1 LFDSI
6 AYIHFYL
13 YINISIFKYTDTGT
27 WTLEPCHT
35 WIVLWYRNPTSL
47 MLKRPHEGPQ
57 WPQFMTWKSGSS
69 DKSGDMSPLVIAV
82 MSQLLGCK
90 FHHGTLNPKKPTCSR
105 RSHGQ
110 GAKVAWSSGV
120 MVPELRNWHWRN
132 LGMGQN
138 MSKPEN
144 KCIFVLPFTSYLKY
158 LGYQS
163 FDPDGMIYTMKLG
176 LFYC

>member
-1 LFDSI
+1 MDPENDQFV
-6 AYIHFYL
+6 
-13 YINISIFKYTDTGT
+13 K
-27 WTLEPCHT
+27 E
-35 WIVLWYRNPTSL
+35 TSL
-47 MLKRPHEGPQ
+47 PTPMTTRVYVNLPEGNSTYLRVAV
-57 WPQFMTWKSGSS
+57 FCSWKSGSS
-69 DKSGDMSPLVIAV
+69 DKSGDTSPLVIAV

-120 MVPELRNWHWRN
+120 MVPEPRNCHWRN

-144 KCIFVLPFTSYLKY
+144 KCIFVLPFTSCLKY

-163 FDPDGMIYTMKLG
+163 FDPDGMIL
-176 LFYC
+176 